1 MPLVYNTLK
10 EEIKDA
16 FKRTGAPEST
26 ILDTLAR
33 GLATAVD
40 NYIRS
45 QTIIIPP
52 GQQVNI
58 NTTTTVPAYTSTDLP
73 LSSHDHGTIT
83 GTGTGTTIKDS
94 EKAKIS

>member
-10 EEIKDA
+10 EQIKDA
-16 FKRTGAPEST
+16 FKRIGSPESE

-40 NYIRS
+40 NYVRS

-52 GQQVNI
+52 GQQVSI

-73 LSSHDHGTIT
+73 LSSHDHGTVT
-83 GTGTGTTIKDS
+83 GTGSGTTIKES
-94 EKAKIS
+94 EKAIIS

>member
-16 FKRTGAPEST
+16 FKNIGAPESA
-26 ILDTLAR
+26 ILDKLAR

-40 NYIRS
+40 NYVRS

-52 GQQVNI
+52 GQQVSI

-73 LSSHDHGTIT
+73 LSSHDHGIVT